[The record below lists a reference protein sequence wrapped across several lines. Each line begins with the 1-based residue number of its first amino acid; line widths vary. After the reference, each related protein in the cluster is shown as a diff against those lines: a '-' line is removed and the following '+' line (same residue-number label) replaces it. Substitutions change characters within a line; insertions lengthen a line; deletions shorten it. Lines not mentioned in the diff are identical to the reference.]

1 MPLYKQNNAAEL
13 AQSAMSGA
21 TQAMAAQTKATG
33 TRTEK
38 DSSVLDDI
46 YKGAAAVAYVGKG
59 LDGLADAAKTATNLW
74 DNHKLKNAYDDVD
87 KAYREGGMGA
97 VQQLDT
103 NFWNNTAIGQFM
115 KDRANNEKGR
125 LEMMQNADAVA
136 DKIYKDWRVQA
147 SGVAKA
153 YQSGDMQQFMPLMKQ
168 LSEQS
173 PLPYKL
179 EPDQNGNFKVLFR
192 SDEKGGWTDTGRTM
206 TPQESIDQ
214 VNSVLRGEQTI
225 MRGMNGDLLPVN
237 REFNLAV
244 VRNLVATDNGNAD
257 NRTDPKKLIPL
268 YDKNGNVGGFARIQN
283 PIPTENNPYAYK
295 ENSKVFAFG
304 HNGQSLGVF
313 DGYDGIMKYGLS
325 PFAPKKG
332 KGGAGSGAAGE
343 GGGYSLTQGDI
354 HMLQGYATT
363 KNEMGEK
370 EVDHGTAAFL
380 EQFVRDK
387 GLSPLQ
393 AISVFDENVKRA
405 VAAGAP
411 PEQARRIV
419 MTEMAKGMRVGQRGQ
434 SPQHGQSEQS
444 PQQSPSQPQQQ
455 NPKAQG
461 RIQEALGLGL
471 QGNAQ
476 DARNGGSGGASATLS
491 GNYRDNLARQAN
503 TRQALAESGD
513 YPTEIVGLPGLG
525 INSGALVEGD
535 NVRGQ
540 GMLSGIGL
548 RPSPF
553 GQTVSQQWRDHYR
566 R

>member
-1 MPLYKQNNAAEL
+1 MPLYKQSNAAEL

-21 TQAMAAQTKATG
+21 TQAMAAQTKETG

-38 DSSVLDDI
+38 ESNFWDDLN
-46 YKGAAAVAYVGKG
+46 KGAAAVAYVGRG
-59 LDGLADAAKTATNLW
+59 LDGLTKAADGAWNMYDKY
-74 DNHKLKNAYDDVD
+74 KLRDAYDSVD
-87 KAYREGGMGA
+87 KAYSEGGIDA
-97 VQQLDT
+97 IQ
-103 NFWNNTAIGQFM
+103 NNPNMQDYWHSKAFGQFM
-115 KDRANNEKGR
+115 LDRASNEKGR
-125 LEMMQNADAVA
+125 LEMMQNMDAAA
-136 DKIYKDWRVQA
+136 DKMYQDWRIQA
-147 SGVAKA
+147 MGVRQA
-153 YQSGDMQQFMPLMKQ
+153 YTSGDTQKFMPMMQQ
-168 LSEQS
+168 LSTNS

-179 EPDQNGNFKVLFR
+179 EPTNDGNFKVLFR
-192 SDEKGGWTDTGRTM
+192 SDEKGGWADTGRTM
-206 TPQESIDQ
+206 TPQEAMGEVD
-214 VNSVLRGEQTI
+214 NVLRGEQS
-225 MRGMNGDLLPVN
+225 MLRGVDGKTVPVN
-237 REFNLAV
+237 LAFNKAAV
-244 VRNLVATDNGNAD
+244 KSYWMTQIGNAE
-257 NRTDPKKLIPL
+257 NRTDPKRQIPL
-268 YDKNGNVGGFARIQN
+268 YNSEGKPTGLGIIQN
-283 PIPTENNPYAYK
+283 PLDDYSVGPKLLVYGSGGRQVGT
-295 ENSKVFAFG
+295 
-304 HNGQSLGVF
+304 F
-313 DGYDGIMKYGLS
+313 DGYDGAMKAGYI
-325 PFAPKKG
+325 PFAPPKG
-332 KGGAGSGAAGE
+332 KGGAKGGAAGE
-343 GGGYSLTQGDI
+343 GDGYSLTQGDI

-461 RIQEALGLGL
+461 RIQEALGLGM

>member
-21 TQAMAAQTKATG
+21 TQAMAAQTKETG

-38 DSSVLDDI
+38 ESNFWDDLN
-46 YKGAAAVAYVGKG
+46 KGAAAVAYVGRG
-59 LDGLADAAKTATNLW
+59 LDGLTKAADGAWNMYDKY
-74 DNHKLKNAYDDVD
+74 KLRDAYDSVD
-87 KAYREGGMGA
+87 KAYSEGGIDA
-97 VQQLDT
+97 IQ
-103 NFWNNTAIGQFM
+103 NNPNMQDYWHSKAFGQFM
-115 KDRANNEKGR
+115 LDRANNEKGR
-125 LEMMQNADAVA
+125 LEMMQNMDAAA
-136 DKIYKDWRVQA
+136 DKMYQDWRIQA
-147 SGVAKA
+147 MGVRQA
-153 YQSGDMQQFMPLMKQ
+153 YTSGDTQKFMPMMQQ
-168 LSEQS
+168 LSTNS

-179 EPDQNGNFKVLFR
+179 EPTNDGNFKVLFR
-192 SDEKGGWTDTGRTM
+192 SDEKGGWADTGRTM
-206 TPQESIDQ
+206 TQQEAMGEVD
-214 VNSVLRGEQTI
+214 NVLRGEQS
-225 MRGMNGDLLPVN
+225 MLRGVDGKTVPVN
-237 REFNLAV
+237 LAFNKAAV
-244 VRNLVATDNGNAD
+244 RSYWLTQIGNAE
-257 NRTDPKKLIPL
+257 NRTDPKRQIPL
-268 YDKNGNVGGFARIQN
+268 YNSEGKPTGIGIVQN
-283 PIPTENNPYAYK
+283 PLDDYSVGPKLLVY
-295 ENSKVFAFG
+295 G
-304 HNGQSLGVF
+304 NGGRQIGTF
-313 DGYDGIMKYGLS
+313 DGYDGAMKAGYI
-325 PFAPKKG
+325 PFAPPKG
-332 KGGAGSGAAGE
+332 KGGAKGGAAGE

-476 DARNGGSGGASATLS
+476 DARNGGSGGAPATLS

-553 GQTVSQQWRDHYR
+553 GQTESQKWRQHFNR
-566 R
+566 

>member
-38 DSSVLDDI
+38 ESNFWDDLN
-46 YKGAAAVAYVGKG
+46 KGAAAVAYVGRG
-59 LDGLADAAKTATNLW
+59 LDGLTKAADGAWNMYDKY
-74 DNHKLKNAYDDVD
+74 KLRDAYDSVD
-87 KAYREGGMGA
+87 KAYSEGGIDA
-97 VQQLDT
+97 IQ
-103 NFWNNTAIGQFM
+103 NNPNMQDYWHSKAFGQFM
-115 KDRANNEKGR
+115 LDRANNEKGR
-125 LEMMQNADAVA
+125 LEMMQNMDAAA
-136 DKIYKDWRVQA
+136 DKMYQDWRVQA
-147 SGVAKA
+147 MGVRQA
-153 YQSGDMQQFMPLMKQ
+153 YGSGDMQKFVPMMQQ
-168 LSEQS
+168 LSTNS

-179 EPDQNGNFKVLFR
+179 EPSDNGNFKVLFR
-192 SDEKGGWTDTGRTM
+192 SDEKGGWADTGRTM
-206 TPQESIDQ
+206 TPQEAMGEVD
-214 VNSVLRGEQTI
+214 NVLRGEQS
-225 MRGMNGDLLPVN
+225 MLRGVDGKTVPVN
-237 REFNLAV
+237 LAFNKAAV
-244 VRNLVATDNGNAD
+244 KSYWMTQIGNAE
-257 NRTDPKKLIPL
+257 NRTDPKRQIPL
-268 YDKNGNVGGFARIQN
+268 YNSEGKPTGLGIIQN
-283 PIPTENNPYAYK
+283 PLDDYSIGPKLLVY
-295 ENSKVFAFG
+295 G
-304 HNGQSLGVF
+304 NGGRQVGTF
-313 DGYDGIMKYGLS
+313 DGYDGAMKAGYI
-325 PFAPKKG
+325 PFAPPKG
-332 KGGAGSGAAGE
+332 KGGAKGGAAGE

-476 DARNGGSGGASATLS
+476 DARNGGSGGAPATLS

>member
-1 MPLYKQNNAAEL
+1 MPLYKPSNTAEL
-13 AQSAMSGA
+13 AQSAMNGA
-21 TQAMAAQTKATG
+21 TQAATAQTKQTG

-38 DSSVLDDI
+38 DTSVLDDI
-46 YKGAAAVAYVGKG
+46 YKGAAAVAYVGRG
-59 LDGLADAAKTATNLW
+59 LDGLTDAAQGAMKLY
-74 DNHKLKNAYDDVD
+74 DQHKLKTAYDDVD

-179 EPDQNGNFKVLFR
+179 EPDQSGNFKVLFR
-192 SDEKGGWTDTGRTM
+192 SDEKGGWTDTGRLM
-206 TPQESIDQ
+206 TPQEAMGE
-214 VNSVLRGEQTI
+214 VNSVMRGEQVI
-225 MRGMNGDLLPVN
+225 ARGLTGELLPVN
-237 REFNLAV
+237 RDFNLAV
-244 VRNLVATDNGNAD
+244 GRNILATAHGNAD
-257 NRTDPKKLIPL
+257 NRTDPRKVIPL

-283 PIPTENNPYAYK
+283 PIPTEDNPYAYT
-295 ENSKVFAFG
+295 ENSKVIAFG
-304 HNGQSLGVF
+304 HDGKSLGVF
-313 DGYDGIMKYGLS
+313 DGYDGVMKYGLS

-343 GGGYSLTQGDI
+343 GGGYSLTQGDMS
-354 HMLQGYATT
+354 MLQKYATSE
-363 KNEMGEK
+363 NEMGEK
-370 EVDHGTAAFL
+370 TVDYGKAAFL
-380 EQFVRDK
+380 EQFVRSK
-387 GLSPLQ
+387 GLSPTQ
-393 AISVFDENVKRA
+393 AIYVFDENVKRA
-405 VAAGAP
+405 MKLGATR
-411 PEQARRIV
+411 EQAERATMSLLSRP
-419 MTEMAKGMRVGQRGQ
+419 TSNGQQGQ
-434 SPQHGQSEQS
+434 SPQAA
-444 PQQSPSQPQQQ
+444 QQAPAQQPQQQ

-461 RIQEALGLGL
+461 RIQEVLGLGL
-471 QGNAQ
+471 QGNQQ
-476 DARNGGSGGASATLS
+476 DVRSIGSGGAPATLS
-491 GNYRDNLARQAN
+491 GNYRDNLERQAN

-553 GQTVSQQWRDHYR
+553 GQTESQKWRQHFNR
-566 R
+566 

>member
-21 TQAMAAQTKATG
+21 TQAMAAQTKETG

-38 DSSVLDDI
+38 ESNFWDDLN
-46 YKGAAAVAYVGKG
+46 KGAAAVAYVGRG
-59 LDGLADAAKTATNLW
+59 LDGLTKAADGAWNMYDKY
-74 DNHKLKNAYDDVD
+74 KLRDAYDSVD
-87 KAYREGGMGA
+87 KAYSEGGIDA
-97 VQQLDT
+97 IQ
-103 NFWNNTAIGQFM
+103 NNPNMQDYWHSKAFGQFM
-115 KDRANNEKGR
+115 LDRASNEKGR
-125 LEMMQNADAVA
+125 LEMMQNMDAAA
-136 DKIYKDWRVQA
+136 DKMYQDWRIQA
-147 SGVAKA
+147 MGVRQA
-153 YQSGDMQQFMPLMKQ
+153 YTSGDTQKFMPMMQQ
-168 LSEQS
+168 LSTNS

-179 EPDQNGNFKVLFR
+179 EPSDNGNFKVLFR
-192 SDEKGGWTDTGRTM
+192 SDEKGGWADTGRTM
-206 TPQESIDQ
+206 TPQEAMGEVD
-214 VNSVLRGEQTI
+214 NVLRGEQS
-225 MRGMNGDLLPVN
+225 MLRGVDGKTVPVN
-237 REFNLAV
+237 LAFNKAAV
-244 VRNLVATDNGNAD
+244 KSYWMTQIGNAE
-257 NRTDPKKLIPL
+257 NRTDPKRQIPL
-268 YDKNGNVGGFARIQN
+268 YNSEGKPTGIGIVQN
-283 PIPTENNPYAYK
+283 PLDDYSVGPKLLVY
-295 ENSKVFAFG
+295 G
-304 HNGQSLGVF
+304 NGGRQIGTF
-313 DGYDGIMKYGLS
+313 DGYDGAMKAGYI
-325 PFAPKKG
+325 PFAPPKG
-332 KGGAGSGAAGE
+332 KGGAKGGAAGE

-513 YPTEIVGLPGLG
+513 YPTEIVGLPVLG

>member
-21 TQAMAAQTKATG
+21 TQAMAAQTKETG

-38 DSSVLDDI
+38 ESNFWDDLN
-46 YKGAAAVAYVGKG
+46 KGAAAVAYVGRG
-59 LDGLADAAKTATNLW
+59 LDGLTKAADGAWNMYDKY
-74 DNHKLKNAYDDVD
+74 KLRDAYDSVD
-87 KAYREGGMGA
+87 KAYSEGGIDA
-97 VQQLDT
+97 IQ
-103 NFWNNTAIGQFM
+103 NNPNMQDYWHSKAFGQFM
-115 KDRANNEKGR
+115 LDRASNEKGR
-125 LEMMQNADAVA
+125 LEMMQNMDAAA
-136 DKIYKDWRVQA
+136 DKMYQDWRIQA
-147 SGVAKA
+147 MGVRQA
-153 YQSGDMQQFMPLMKQ
+153 YTSGDTQKFMPMMQQ
-168 LSEQS
+168 LSTNS

-179 EPDQNGNFKVLFR
+179 EPTNDGNFKVLFR
-192 SDEKGGWTDTGRTM
+192 SDEKGGWADTGRTM
-206 TPQESIDQ
+206 TQQEAMGEVD
-214 VNSVLRGEQTI
+214 NVLRGEQS
-225 MRGMNGDLLPVN
+225 MLRGVDGKTVPVN
-237 REFNLAV
+237 LAFNKAAV
-244 VRNLVATDNGNAD
+244 KSYWMTQIGNAE
-257 NRTDPKKLIPL
+257 NRTDPKRQIPL
-268 YDKNGNVGGFARIQN
+268 YNSEGKPTGIGIVQN
-283 PIPTENNPYAYK
+283 PLDDYSVGPKLLVY
-295 ENSKVFAFG
+295 G
-304 HNGQSLGVF
+304 NGGRQIGTF
-313 DGYDGIMKYGLS
+313 DGYDGAMKAGYI
-325 PFAPKKG
+325 PFAPPKG
-332 KGGAGSGAAGE
+332 KGGAKGGAAGE

-354 HMLQGYATT
+354 NILQGYATT

-553 GQTVSQQWRDHYR
+553 GQTESQKWRQHFNR
-566 R
+566 

>member
-46 YKGAAAVAYVGKG
+46 YKGAAAVSYVGRG
-59 LDGLADAAKTATNLW
+59 LDSLTDAAQGVM
-74 DNHKLKNAYDDVD
+74 KLYDQQKLRTAYDDVD

-179 EPDQNGNFKVLFR
+179 EPDQTGNFKVLFR

-237 REFNLAV
+237 RDFNLAV
-244 VRNLVATDNGNAD
+244 VRGITATSTGNSD

-268 YDKNGNVGGFARIQN
+268 YDKNGNVGGFARVQN
-283 PIPTENNPYAYK
+283 PIPTEDNPYAYR
-295 ENSKVFAFG
+295 ENSKIFAFG

-313 DGYDGIMKYGLS
+313 DGYDGVMKYGLS

-332 KGGAGSGAAGE
+332 KGGAGGGAAGANS
-343 GGGYSLTQGDI
+343 GYSLSQGDI
-354 HMLQGYATT
+354 GALQKYATSE
-363 KNEMGEK
+363 NEMGEK
-370 EVDHGTAAFL
+370 SVDYEKAAFL
-380 EQFVRDK
+380 EQFVRTT

-393 AISVFDENVKRA
+393 AISAYDGNIKRA
-405 VAAGAP
+405 MEMGASRG
-411 PEQARRIV
+411 QAERATMSLLAQRIS
-419 MTEMAKGMRVGQRGQ
+419 GGQRGQ
-434 SPQHGQSEQS
+434 SPQHGQSEQY
-444 PQQSPSQPQQQ
+444 PQQSPSQTQQQ

-461 RIQEALGLGL
+461 RIQEVLGLGMH
-471 QGNAQ
+471 
-476 DARNGGSGGASATLS
+476 GG
-491 GNYRDNLARQAN
+491 Q
-503 TRQALAESGD
+503 QPQPQQQPQQEM
-513 YPTEIVGLPGLG
+513 I
-525 INSGALVEGD
+525 
-535 NVRGQ
+535 
-540 GMLSGIGL
+540 GIGL
-548 RPSPF
+548 PNDAAQAGP
-553 GQTVSQQWRDHYR
+553 QNLPWHQRDGRDAIKDAWNSFNENFDAKR
-566 R
+566 RGNVIPDGY

>member
-1 MPLYKQNNAAEL
+1 
-13 AQSAMSGA
+13 
-21 TQAMAAQTKATG
+21 
-33 TRTEK
+33 
-38 DSSVLDDI
+38 
-46 YKGAAAVAYVGKG
+46 
-59 LDGLADAAKTATNLW
+59 
-74 DNHKLKNAYDDVD
+74 
-87 KAYREGGMGA
+87 
-97 VQQLDT
+97 
-103 NFWNNTAIGQFM
+103 
-115 KDRANNEKGR
+115 
-125 LEMMQNADAVA
+125 
-136 DKIYKDWRVQA
+136 
-147 SGVAKA
+147 
-153 YQSGDMQQFMPLMKQ
+153 
-168 LSEQS
+168 
-173 PLPYKL
+173 
-179 EPDQNGNFKVLFR
+179 
-192 SDEKGGWTDTGRTM
+192 
-206 TPQESIDQ
+206 
-214 VNSVLRGEQTI
+214 
-225 MRGMNGDLLPVN
+225 
-237 REFNLAV
+237 
-244 VRNLVATDNGNAD
+244 
-257 NRTDPKKLIPL
+257 
-268 YDKNGNVGGFARIQN
+268 
-283 PIPTENNPYAYK
+283 
-295 ENSKVFAFG
+295 
-304 HNGQSLGVF
+304 
-313 DGYDGIMKYGLS
+313 
-325 PFAPKKG
+325 
-332 KGGAGSGAAGE
+332 
-343 GGGYSLTQGDI
+343 
-354 HMLQGYATT
+354 
-363 KNEMGEK
+363 MGEK

>member
-21 TQAMAAQTKATG
+21 TQAMAAQTKETG

-38 DSSVLDDI
+38 ESNFWDDLN
-46 YKGAAAVAYVGKG
+46 KGAAAVAYVGRG
-59 LDGLADAAKTATNLW
+59 LDGLTKAADGAWNMYDKY
-74 DNHKLKNAYDDVD
+74 KLRDAYDSVD
-87 KAYREGGMGA
+87 KAYSEGGIDA
-97 VQQLDT
+97 IQ
-103 NFWNNTAIGQFM
+103 NNPNMQDYWHSKAFGQFM
-115 KDRANNEKGR
+115 LDRANNEKGR
-125 LEMMQNADAVA
+125 LEMMQNMDAAA
-136 DKIYKDWRVQA
+136 DKMYQDWRVQA
-147 SGVAKA
+147 MGVRQA
-153 YQSGDMQQFMPLMKQ
+153 YGSGDMQKFVPMMQQ
-168 LSEQS
+168 LSTNS

-179 EPDQNGNFKVLFR
+179 EPSDNGNFKVLFR
-192 SDEKGGWTDTGRTM
+192 SDEKGGWADTGRTM
-206 TPQESIDQ
+206 TPQEAMGEVD
-214 VNSVLRGEQTI
+214 NVLRGEQS
-225 MRGMNGDLLPVN
+225 MLRGVDGKTVPVN
-237 REFNLAV
+237 LAFNKAAV
-244 VRNLVATDNGNAD
+244 KSYWMTQIGNAE
-257 NRTDPKKLIPL
+257 NRTDPKRQIPL
-268 YDKNGNVGGFARIQN
+268 YDSEGKPTGLGIIQN
-283 PIPTENNPYAYK
+283 PLDDYSIGPKLLVY
-295 ENSKVFAFG
+295 G
-304 HNGQSLGVF
+304 NGGRQVGTF
-313 DGYDGIMKYGLS
+313 DGYDGAMKAGYI
-325 PFAPKKG
+325 PFAPPKG
-332 KGGAGSGAAGE
+332 KGGAKGGAAGE

-434 SPQHGQSEQS
+434 SPQHSQSEQS

-476 DARNGGSGGASATLS
+476 DARNGGSGGAPATLS

>member
-21 TQAMAAQTKATG
+21 TQAMAAQTKETG

-38 DSSVLDDI
+38 ESNFWDDLN
-46 YKGAAAVAYVGKG
+46 KGAAAVAYVGRG
-59 LDGLADAAKTATNLW
+59 LDGLTKAADGAWNMYDKY
-74 DNHKLKNAYDDVD
+74 KLRDAYDSVD
-87 KAYREGGMGA
+87 KAYSEGGIDA
-97 VQQLDT
+97 IQ
-103 NFWNNTAIGQFM
+103 NNPNMQDYWHSKAFGQFM
-115 KDRANNEKGR
+115 LDRASNEKGR
-125 LEMMQNADAVA
+125 LEMMQNMDAAA
-136 DKIYKDWRVQA
+136 DKMYQDWRIQA
-147 SGVAKA
+147 MGVRQA
-153 YQSGDMQQFMPLMKQ
+153 YTSGDTQKFMPMMQQ
-168 LSEQS
+168 LSTNS

-179 EPDQNGNFKVLFR
+179 EPTNDGNFKVLFR
-192 SDEKGGWTDTGRTM
+192 SDEKGGWADTGRTM
-206 TPQESIDQ
+206 TQQEAMGEVD
-214 VNSVLRGEQTI
+214 NVLRGEQS
-225 MRGMNGDLLPVN
+225 MLRGVDGKTVPVN
-237 REFNLAV
+237 LAFNKAAV
-244 VRNLVATDNGNAD
+244 RSYWLTQIGNAE
-257 NRTDPKKLIPL
+257 NRTDPKRQIPL
-268 YDKNGNVGGFARIQN
+268 YNSEGKPTGIGIVQN
-283 PIPTENNPYAYK
+283 PLDDYSVGPKLLVY
-295 ENSKVFAFG
+295 G
-304 HNGQSLGVF
+304 NGGRQIGTF
-313 DGYDGIMKYGLS
+313 DGYDGAMKAGYI
-325 PFAPKKG
+325 PFAPPKG
-332 KGGAGSGAAGE
+332 KGSAKGGAAGE
-343 GGGYSLTQGDI
+343 GGGYSLSQGDI

-455 NPKAQG
+455 TPKAQG
-461 RIQEALGLGL
+461 RIQEVLGLGL
-471 QGNAQ
+471 QGNQQ
-476 DARNGGSGGASATLS
+476 DVQNGGSGGAPATLS
-491 GNYRDNLARQAN
+491 GNYRDNLARQEN
-503 TRQALAESGD
+503 TRRSLAESGD

-525 INSGALVEGD
+525 INGGALVEGD

-553 GQTVSQQWRDHYR
+553 GQTESQKWRQHFNR
-566 R
+566 

>member
-1 MPLYKQNNAAEL
+1 MPLYKPSNTAEL
-13 AQSAMSGA
+13 AQSAMNGA
-21 TQAMAAQTKATG
+21 TQAAAAQTKQTG

-38 DSSVLDDI
+38 DTSVLDDI
-46 YKGAAAVAYVGKG
+46 YKGAAAVAYVGRG
-59 LDGLADAAKTATNLW
+59 LDGLTDAAQGAMKLY
-74 DNHKLKNAYDDVD
+74 DQHKLKTAYDDVD

-179 EPDQNGNFKVLFR
+179 EPDQGGNFKVLFR
-192 SDEKGGWTDTGRTM
+192 SDEKGGWTDTGRQM
-206 TPQESIDQ
+206 TPQEAMGE
-214 VNSVLRGEQTI
+214 VNSVMRGEQVI
-225 MRGMNGDLLPVN
+225 ARGLTGELLPVN
-237 REFNLAV
+237 RDFNLAV
-244 VRNLVATDNGNAD
+244 GRNILATAHGNAD
-257 NRTDPKKLIPL
+257 NRTDPRKVIPL

-283 PIPTENNPYAYK
+283 PIPTEDNPYAYT
-295 ENSKVFAFG
+295 ENSKVIAFG
-304 HNGQSLGVF
+304 HDGKSLGVF
-313 DGYDGIMKYGLS
+313 DGYDGVMKYGLS

-332 KGGAGSGAAGE
+332 KGGTKGGAAGE
-343 GGGYSLTQGDI
+343 GGGYSLTQGDMS
-354 HMLQGYATT
+354 MLQKYATSE
-363 KNEMGEK
+363 NEMGEK
-370 EVDHGTAAFL
+370 TVDYGKAAFL
-380 EQFVRDK
+380 EQFVRSK
-387 GLSPLQ
+387 GLSPTQ
-393 AISVFDENVKRA
+393 AIYVFDENVKRA
-405 VAAGAP
+405 MKLGATR
-411 PEQARRIV
+411 EQAERATMSLLSRP
-419 MTEMAKGMRVGQRGQ
+419 TSNGQQGQ
-434 SPQHGQSEQS
+434 SPQAA
-444 PQQSPSQPQQQ
+444 QQAPAQQPQQQ

-461 RIQEALGLGL
+461 RIQEVLGLGL

-476 DARNGGSGGASATLS
+476 EARNGGSGGAPATLS
-491 GNYRDNLARQAN
+491 GNYRDNLERQAN

-525 INSGALVEGD
+525 INSSALVEGD

-553 GQTVSQQWRDHYR
+553 GQTESQKWRQHFNR
-566 R
+566 

>member
-1 MPLYKQNNAAEL
+1 MPLYKPSNTAEL
-13 AQSAMSGA
+13 AQSAMNGA
-21 TQAMAAQTKATG
+21 TQAAAAQTKQTG

-38 DSSVLDDI
+38 DTSVLDDI
-46 YKGAAAVAYVGKG
+46 YKGAAAVAYVGRG
-59 LDGLADAAKTATNLW
+59 LDGLTDAAQGAMKLY
-74 DNHKLKNAYDDVD
+74 DQHKLKTAYDEVD

-136 DKIYKDWRVQA
+136 DKIYQDWRIQA

-179 EPDQNGNFKVLFR
+179 EPDQSGNFKVLFR
-192 SDEKGGWTDTGRTM
+192 SDEKGGWTDTGRLM
-206 TPQESIDQ
+206 TPQEAIGQ
-214 VNSVLRGEQTI
+214 VNSVLRGEQVI
-225 MRGMNGDLLPVN
+225 ARGLTGELLPVN
-237 REFNLAV
+237 RDFNLSV
-244 VRNLVATDNGNAD
+244 GRNLLATDNGNAD
-257 NRTDPKKLIPL
+257 NRTDPRKLIPL

-283 PIPTENNPYAYK
+283 PIPTKDNPYAYT

-304 HNGQSLGVF
+304 HDGQSLGVF
-313 DGYDGIMKYGLS
+313 DGYDGVMKYGLS
-325 PFAPKKG
+325 PFAPKKS
-332 KGGAGSGAAGE
+332 KGGAGGGAAGE
-343 GGGYSLTQGDI
+343 SGGYSLTQGDI
-354 HMLQGYATT
+354 NILQGYAT
-363 KNEMGEK
+363 KINEMGEK
-370 EVDHGTAAFL
+370 EVDYGTAAFL
-380 EQFVRDK
+380 EQFVREK
-387 GLSPLQ
+387 GLSPIQ
-393 AISVFDENVKRA
+393 AIYVFDENVKRA
-405 VAAGAP
+405 MKLGATE
-411 PEQARRIV
+411 EQAKRATISMLSRP
-419 MTEMAKGMRVGQRGQ
+419 TPNGQRGQ
-434 SPQHGQSEQS
+434 SPQAA
-444 PQQSPSQPQQQ
+444 QQAPAQQPQQQ
-455 NPKAQG
+455 NPKVRG
-461 RIQEALGLGL
+461 RIQEVLGLGL
-471 QGNAQ
+471 QESQ
-476 DARNGGSGGASATLS
+476 PDALRGGSESTPTTFS
-491 GNYRDNLARQAN
+491 GNYRANLERQAN

-553 GQTVSQQWRDHYR
+553 GQTESQKWRQHFNR
-566 R
+566 

>member
-1 MPLYKQNNAAEL
+1 MPLYKPSNTAEL
-13 AQSAMSGA
+13 AQSAMNGA
-21 TQAMAAQTKATG
+21 TQAAAAQTKQTG

-38 DSSVLDDI
+38 DTSVLDDI
-46 YKGAAAVAYVGKG
+46 YKGAAAVAYVGRG
-59 LDGLADAAKTATNLW
+59 LDGLTDAAQGAMKLY
-74 DNHKLKNAYDDVD
+74 DQHKLKTAYDDVD

-136 DKIYKDWRVQA
+136 DKIYQDWRIQA

-179 EPDQNGNFKVLFR
+179 EPDQSGNFKVLFR
-192 SDEKGGWTDTGRTM
+192 SDEKGGWTDTGRLM
-206 TPQESIDQ
+206 TPQEAIGQ
-214 VNSVLRGEQTI
+214 VNSVLRGEQVI
-225 MRGMNGDLLPVN
+225 ARGLTGELLPVN
-237 REFNLAV
+237 RDFNLSV
-244 VRNLVATDNGNAD
+244 GRNLLATDNGNAD
-257 NRTDPKKLIPL
+257 NRTDPRKLIPL

-283 PIPTENNPYAYK
+283 PIPTKDNPYAYT

-304 HNGQSLGVF
+304 HDGQSLGVF
-313 DGYDGIMKYGLS
+313 DGYDGVMKYGLS

-343 GGGYSLTQGDI
+343 GGGYSLTQGDMS
-354 HMLQGYATT
+354 MLQKYATSE
-363 KNEMGEK
+363 NEMGEK
-370 EVDHGTAAFL
+370 TVDYGKVAFL
-380 EQFVRDK
+380 EQFVRSK
-387 GLSPLQ
+387 GLSPTQ
-393 AISVFDENVKRA
+393 AIYVFDENVKRA
-405 VAAGAP
+405 MKLGATR
-411 PEQARRIV
+411 EQAERAT
-419 MTEMAKGMRVGQRGQ
+419 MSMLLKHLANGQQGQ
-434 SPQHGQSEQS
+434 SPQGA
-444 PQQSPSQPQQQ
+444 QQAPAQQPQQQ

-461 RIQEALGLGL
+461 RIQEVLGLGL
-471 QGNAQ
+471 QGNQQ
-476 DARNGGSGGASATLS
+476 DVQNGGSGGAPATLS

-553 GQTVSQQWRDHYR
+553 GQTESQKWRQHFNR
-566 R
+566 

>member
-1 MPLYKQNNAAEL
+1 MPLYKPSNTAEL
-13 AQSAMSGA
+13 AQSAMNGA
-21 TQAMAAQTKATG
+21 TQAAAAQTKQTG

-38 DSSVLDDI
+38 DTSVLDDI
-46 YKGAAAVAYVGKG
+46 YKGAAAVAYVGRG
-59 LDGLADAAKTATNLW
+59 LDGLTDAAQGAMKLY
-74 DNHKLKNAYDDVD
+74 DQHKLKTAYDDVD

-136 DKIYKDWRVQA
+136 DKIYQDWRIQA

-179 EPDQNGNFKVLFR
+179 EPDQSGNFKVLFR
-192 SDEKGGWTDTGRTM
+192 SDEKGGWTDTGRLM
-206 TPQESIDQ
+206 TPQEAMGE
-214 VNSVLRGEQTI
+214 VNSVMRGEQVI
-225 MRGMNGDLLPVN
+225 ARGLTGELLPVN
-237 REFNLAV
+237 RDFNLAV
-244 VRNLVATDNGNAD
+244 GRNILATAHGNAD
-257 NRTDPKKLIPL
+257 NRTDPRKVIPL

-283 PIPTENNPYAYK
+283 PIPTEDNPYAYT
-295 ENSKVFAFG
+295 ENSKVIAFG
-304 HNGQSLGVF
+304 HDGKSLGVF
-313 DGYDGIMKYGLS
+313 DGYDGVMKYGLS

-332 KGGAGSGAAGE
+332 KGGTGSGAAGE
-343 GGGYSLTQGDI
+343 SGGYSLTQGDMS
-354 HMLQGYATT
+354 MLQKYATSE
-363 KNEMGEK
+363 NEMGEK
-370 EVDHGTAAFL
+370 TVDYGKVAFL
-380 EQFVRDK
+380 EQFVRSK
-387 GLSPLQ
+387 GLSPTQ
-393 AISVFDENVKRA
+393 AIYVFDENVKRA
-405 VAAGAP
+405 MKLGATR
-411 PEQARRIV
+411 EQAERAT
-419 MTEMAKGMRVGQRGQ
+419 MSLLLKLMANGQQGQ
-434 SPQHGQSEQS
+434 SPQAA
-444 PQQSPSQPQQQ
+444 QQAPAQQPQQQ

-461 RIQEALGLGL
+461 RIQEVLGLGL
-471 QGNAQ
+471 QGNQQ
-476 DARNGGSGGASATLS
+476 DVQNGGSGGAPATLS

-513 YPTEIVGLPGLG
+513 YSTEIVGLPGLG

-553 GQTVSQQWRDHYR
+553 GQTESQKWRQHFNR
-566 R
+566 